1 MLYVSYIS
9 IKKKQSKESRIK
21 LLQKRLLSYLIE
33 SQNECFG
40 GFIILGTVKLIVHL
54 LPRFWVYRQ
63 DKVLVFNVFSI

>member
-1 MLYVSYIS
+1 M
-9 IKKKQSKESRIK
+9 
-21 LLQKRLLSYLIE
+21 QKRLLSYLIE